1 MNNEL
6 TKIKIIP
13 DLSDSQNTTDI
24 PIQLSIKEY
33 EQLIA
38 QKELELL
45 NLKLEYKE
53 YLNSIMNNKKEDDE

>member
-1 MNNEL
+1 MDEL
-6 TKIKIIP
+6 TKIRIVP
-13 DLSDSQNTTDI
+13 DLSDSQSTTDI

-53 YLNSIMNNKKEDDE
+53 YLNSFIDDKKEKDE